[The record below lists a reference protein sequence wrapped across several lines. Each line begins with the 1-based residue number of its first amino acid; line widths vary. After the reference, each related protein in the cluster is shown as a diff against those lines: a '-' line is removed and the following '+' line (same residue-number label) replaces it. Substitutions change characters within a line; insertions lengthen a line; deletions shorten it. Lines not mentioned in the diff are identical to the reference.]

1 MKKRSRRQIRIV
13 LDTNAIFNNWFLD
26 SPNFKV
32 VERLV
37 KLGVCKLV
45 IPEIIIFEV
54 RNKYREELAR
64 KTPAIG
70 HLNAMLPKDKQ
81 IGSLGIEELCKSYEA
96 LLKRRL
102 EDLEV
107 EIPSHNDIPQDN
119 IVARLFGGRKP
130 FNKQKTSDEGYRDA
144 LLWEVILKKIVKRD
158 DTTFL
163 ITGNIK
169 DFAEERNSRK
179 LHADLLEDVK
189 NRGLPDTA
197 LSLCTNLGQWVQE
210 NGVHYLETAE
220 LAEDL
225 KDGECEGFSLHAWF
239 IGEKEA
245 FIERLNEQI
254 AEIFRGYDIEDLT
267 VSYIEDPE
275 RVDVEEALMLDE
287 DTIFL
292 RAEILAGVSVDG
304 LIEKWQYDPESKRLP
319 IWLVDSN
326 WSEDYVFA
334 CLFTNLPMRFSA
346 TFDIQTKQITNFELD
361 DIEIW
366 GWCRHCGAVI
376 MSDAAEAC
384 YKCGRQ
390 FY

>member
-1 MKKRSRRQIRIV
+1 MKKRSKRQMQIV

-37 KLGVCKLV
+37 KLGVCKLI

-54 RNKYREELAR
+54 KDKYREELTR
-64 KTPAIG
+64 RTPAIG

-81 IGSLGIEELCKSYEA
+81 IGSLGIEELCKSYET
-96 LLKRRL
+96 LLRRRL
-102 EDLEV
+102 EELEV
-107 EIPSHNDIPQDN
+107 EIPSHSDIAQDN
-119 IVARLFGGRKP
+119 VIARLFGRRKP
-130 FNKQKTSDEGYRDA
+130 FNKQKTSDQGYRDA

-158 DTTFL
+158 DTTFF

-169 DFAEERNSRK
+169 DFAEEHNSKK

-189 NRGLPDTA
+189 NSGLPDTT
-197 LSLCTNLGQWVQE
+197 LSLCTNLGEWVRE

-225 KDGECEGFSLHAWF
+225 KDGECEGFSLRAWF

-245 FIERLNEQI
+245 FIQGLNEQM
-254 AEIFRGYDIEDLT
+254 ADIFRGYNIEDP
-267 VSYIEDPE
+267 VASYIEDPE
-275 RVDVEEALMLDE
+275 SVVVEEALMLDE

-304 LIEKWQYDPESKRLP
+304 LIEQWEYDPETERLP
-319 IWLVDSN
+319 IWLVDLN
-326 WSEDYVFA
+326 YSEEYVFA
-334 CLFTNLPMRFSA
+334 CLFTNLPLRFSA
-346 TFDIQTKQITNFELD
+346 TFDIRTKQITDFQLD

-366 GWCRHCGAVI
+366 GWCRHCGSAI
-376 MSDAAEAC
+376 LSDSAEAC

-390 FY
+390 FL